1 MNIAIIGLSFRLPGA
16 SDLDTLDKLL
26 SEKINMVKKPSP
38 ERAALFGITE
48 PEKCFQ
54 RGYLEDIDKF
64 DPEYFGMGKIEAN
77 QTDPQQRML
86 LEMTTELLEHAGY
99 STKAFR
105 GSNTAVILGAE
116 DKEYND
122 LLANLPENAML
133 TNISSVIPAKISYF
147 YDLHGVSMAVNSSC
161 SSALYAVKYACDLLA
176 DMGANVIKIE
186 VPKGGDDT
194 RSYPPFRAK
203 NLNGE
208 RESVYFANIN
218 RNKKGIT
225 LNLKAPEGKEIFK
238 ELVKKADIVVENYRP
253 GVMDKLGLGYDVLK
267 EINPRIIYAAVSG
280 FGCYG
285 PYHLRPGY
293 DILAQAMGGM
303 MSITGSKGGEPT
315 RAGSALGDILGG
327 LHVTIGILAAV
338 NARTITGKGQR
349 VDVSLMDSMIAAT
362 ENTALKY
369 IETGNIP
376 APMGNRYAAVSP
388 YDSFTCKGGKVI
400 IAAGNQKLY
409 EKLCNEVLERP
420 DMITDPRFVD
430 MPGRLANQ
438 DAIAEVIEERIKDLT
453 PNEAAE
459 LVLAHGIPA
468 GPIMNIKE
476 ILDDPHV
483 KEREMFVEMDHPTLG
498 KVTVNGCA
506 IKLMDTKPSVRTP
519 APQLGQNNR
528 DIFEGVLGMT
538 EEQFNTLHEKQVF

>member
-1 MNIAIIGLSFRLPGA
+1 MSEHMALENLTVL
-16 SDLDTLDKLL
+16 DLTRVL
-26 SEKINMVKKPSP
+26 
-38 ERAALFGITE
+38 
-48 PEKCFQ
+48 
-54 RGYLEDIDKF
+54 
-64 DPEYFGMGKIEAN
+64 
-77 QTDPQQRML
+77 
-86 LEMTTELLEHAGY
+86 AGPFC
-99 STKAFR
+99 T
-105 GSNTAVILGAE
+105 
-116 DKEYND
+116 
-122 LLANLPENAML
+122 M
-133 TNISSVIPAKISYF
+133 
-147 YDLHGVSMAVNSSC
+147 M
-161 SSALYAVKYACDLLA
+161 LA

-194 RSYPPFRAK
+194 RSYPPFRAE

-369 IETGNIP
+369 IETGNI
-376 APMGNRYAAVSP
+376 
-388 YDSFTCKGGKVI
+388 T
-400 IAAGNQKLY
+400 
-409 EKLCNEVLERP
+409 
-420 DMITDPRFVD
+420 
-430 MPGRLANQ
+430 
-438 DAIAEVIEERIKDLT
+438 
-453 PNEAAE
+453 
-459 LVLAHGIPA
+459 AHGQPLCCRFPLRQLHLQGRQGHHCCRQPEAVREALQRGVGTPRYDHRSPVRGYA
-468 GPIMNIKE
+468 GPS
-476 ILDDPHV
+476 
-483 KEREMFVEMDHPTLG
+483 G
-498 KVTVNGCA
+498 QSGCHC
-506 IKLMDTKPSVRTP
+506 R
-519 APQLGQNNR
+519 G
-528 DIFEGVLGMT
+528 
-538 EEQFNTLHEKQVF
+538 H